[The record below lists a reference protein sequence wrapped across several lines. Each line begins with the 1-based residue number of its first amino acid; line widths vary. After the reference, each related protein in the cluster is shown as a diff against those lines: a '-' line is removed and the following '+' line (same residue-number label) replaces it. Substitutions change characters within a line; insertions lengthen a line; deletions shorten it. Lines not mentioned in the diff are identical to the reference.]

1 MGGFPAAR
9 LTDPTAHGGLVVV
22 GCPTVM
28 MDFLPAA
35 RIGDMHVC
43 PMVTVLVPH
52 VGGPFVLGS
61 FTVMVGGVPQSRVTD
76 MLICVGPPDVL
87 VNGSPTVM
95 VGMVGSAGMVSLM
108 MGGMFAGLKNFL
120 AGYPKATLDANGNV
134 ETQYNSQITIQG
146 SPAYQAYTIADLNTF
161 LATPTGKR
169 WLAAYEKTGKH
180 ITIKPI
186 PPGTQQ
192 NNGFTHAESKGAYA
206 KKDGTHGDGSDST
219 ILYNPSDT
227 SEYKAA
233 DGTTQTMPPD
243 QTLGHEMIHGLH
255 NGQGN
260 NLAGN
265 KQPSP
270 YGNEEESQTIGVNG
284 HDDDDITE
292 RTMQDDAGQSNR
304 PDHDSI
310 TRDVYQDSGGQ
321 WHDTNTDSSGNETDK
336 LISAPPNGRPNH

>member
-1 MGGFPAAR
+1 
-9 LTDPTAHGGLVVV
+9 
-22 GCPTVM
+22 
-28 MDFLPAA
+28 MDFLPAS

-61 FTVMVGGVPQSRVTD
+61 FTVLVGGVPQSRVTD
-76 MLICVGPPDVL
+76 MLVCVGPPDIL
-87 VNGSPTVM
+87 VKGSPTVM
-95 VGMVGSAGMVSLM
+95 VGMVGAMGMVGLV
-108 MGGMFAGLKNFL
+108 MGGLLAGLKNFIG
-120 AGYPKATLDANGNV
+120 GYPKATLDSKGNIV
-134 ETQYNSQITIQG
+134 TQYNSQITIEG
-146 SPAYQAYTIADLNTF
+146 SAVYQATTIADLDTF
-161 LATPTGKR
+161 LATDTGKR
-169 WLAAYEKTGKH
+169 WAKAYAKTGKH

-192 NNGFTHAESKGAYA
+192 NNGFTHAESKGAYP
-206 KKDGTHGDGSDST
+206 KSDGSHGDGSDST

-227 SEYKAA
+227 SEYTAA
-233 DGTTQTMPPD
+233 DGGTETQPPY

-270 YGNEEESQTIGVNG
+270 YDNEEESQTIGVNG
-284 HDDDDITE
+284 HDSDDITE
-292 RTMQDDAGQSNR
+292 KTMESDAGQSNR

-310 TRDVYQDSGGQ
+310 TRDTYQDSSGQ
-321 WHDTNTDSSGNETDK
+321 WHDTKTDSSGNQTDT
-336 LISAPPNGRPNH
+336 LIPAPADARPNK